1 MKDRK
6 LIHHIKH
13 PAKEFALNLRAYIDT
28 ILGTM
33 KCSMDYQTT
42 DGIGMLLRYVT
53 SYVTEWHDACNIESL
68 YSYKLKGYEAAI
80 EHLMSNQPAEP
91 EICGFICHPKK

>member
-6 LIHHIKH
+6 HIHHIKH

-28 ILGTM
+28 ILGTI
-33 KCSMDYQTT
+33 KRSMDYQTT
-42 DGIGMLLRYVT
+42 DGVGMLLRYVT

-68 YSYKLKGYEAAI
+68 YSYKLKGYDS
-80 EHLMSNQPAEP
+80 H
-91 EICGFICHPKK
+91 